1 MRVNEL
7 AREAGVPDHVIRYY
21 TQVGLLKPARDPRN
35 RYRDYA
41 ASDVYRVR
49 FIRRSKSLGFTLR
62 DVKAILHD
70 ADRGLS
76 PCPEVRSLIKLRAKE
91 NRKRLRTLQRLQ
103 RRVEAA
109 VREWESMPN
118 RAPDHESLCHL
129 IDAVGSADVNLT

>member
-1 MRVNEL
+1 MHVNEL

-21 TQVGLLKPARDPRN
+21 TQVGLLEPARDPIN

-76 PCPEVRSLIKLRAKE
+76 PCPEVRALIKQRAKE
-91 NRKRLRTLQRLQ
+91 NRERLRALQYLQ

-109 VREWESMPN
+109 VKEWESMPN
-118 RAPDHESLCHL
+118 RPPDHESLCHL